1 MKSITPKA
9 TLKRVSIAFVI
20 ITIILASLEYVLLVD
35 YNNNIE
41 SHNSEVILHYTEQ
54 YNTIIS
60 GYRLIAQTYFD
71 ELVNSEDVLSIV
83 NNANYSNS
91 EEKKILRKQLNDK
104 LHKLYDRAKQNEF
117 RQFHFV
123 LKDCE
128 SFLRMHKKDFYG
140 DNLRN
145 IRNTIRIVNDEKKYV
160 EGFEE
165 GKIFN
170 GYRFEYPL
178 FYNNK
183 YIGCVETSISFVA
196 IIKFM
201 DNLFD
206 NPCTFIIKKDIVESK
221 VQKEQISINYAGS
234 LISSNYYYDKEGYDH
249 ISKNEDYR
257 SLISKLI
264 ENAKIVNNMDSLLN
278 KDKNFIINIEKDKQI
293 YSMVFLNIQNV
304 IGEPVGYL
312 IFYDENRILAHLRN
326 SMIIKTCFVV
336 MIWILLILISFVIYK
351 SRIKMNQITYFDKL
365 TGVYNRNK
373 LYAAIE
379 QEMEYNKNFDKPFS
393 MIIYDI
399 DHFKKINDKNGHMI
413 GDCILKETI
422 DVVKNN
428 IDSSDYI
435 FRFGGDEFIILLPN
449 KDCYQAENLAKI
461 IRKHISIGRY
471 CGNKVEHITFSMG
484 VAQYDGNETLE
495 NYIYRTDAA
504 LYKAKQLGRNQ
515 VYLDTDDKE
524 IRA

>member
-1 MKSITPKA
+1 MKSIIPKA

-206 NPCTFIIKKDIVESK
+206 NP
-221 VQKEQISINYAGS
+221 
-234 LISSNYYYDKEGYDH
+234 
-249 ISKNEDYR
+249 
-257 SLISKLI
+257 
-264 ENAKIVNNMDSLLN
+264 
-278 KDKNFIINIEKDKQI
+278 
-293 YSMVFLNIQNV
+293 
-304 IGEPVGYL
+304 
-312 IFYDENRILAHLRN
+312 
-326 SMIIKTCFVV
+326 
-336 MIWILLILISFVIYK
+336 
-351 SRIKMNQITYFDKL
+351 
-365 TGVYNRNK
+365 
-373 LYAAIE
+373 
-379 QEMEYNKNFDKPFS
+379 
-393 MIIYDI
+393 
-399 DHFKKINDKNGHMI
+399 
-413 GDCILKETI
+413 
-422 DVVKNN
+422 
-428 IDSSDYI
+428 
-435 FRFGGDEFIILLPN
+435 
-449 KDCYQAENLAKI
+449 
-461 IRKHISIGRY
+461 
-471 CGNKVEHITFSMG
+471 
-484 VAQYDGNETLE
+484 
-495 NYIYRTDAA
+495 
-504 LYKAKQLGRNQ
+504 
-515 VYLDTDDKE
+515 
-524 IRA
+524 